1 MSKPVFYTG
10 DRLLSSVDINGKR
23 PEIYIVESNRTAG
36 KTTYFAHYLI
46 NKFIQKGEKFICLVR
61 WQNELPDYV
70 NAFLRLCITYT
81 LISTT

>member
-1 MSKPVFYTG
+1 M
-10 DRLLSSVDINGKR
+10 SSVDINGKR

-46 NKFIQKGEKFICLVR
+46 NRFLQKGEKFICLVR

-70 NAFLRLCITYT
+70 NAFFKTVHNLYFDK
-81 LISTT
+81 